1 MEKNFK
7 ICIIMLSIALAL
19 LLTACDKSQANV
31 NKEIADMENSLDTV
45 TGNSSE
51 TMDTIL
57 DTITENIFSE
67 SKQTSASTEIE
78 TLEKTIIPAALTE
91 SNSETI
97 TIINEEIT
105 EITTVESKQTVVT
118 EIETV
123 TKEEIS
129 DSIESSTESIVTS
142 LYEIHKKAVPCH
154 KLHQEEDKI
163 IDLTVRTPTFI
174 ENEAPGGWY
183 YPIDYNNT
191 TYKCS
196 CFCDFL
202 ADEKKDVT
210 ILEKFNNQLD
220 NIIINIENFEFLGTI
235 GEANLGAGRFDE
247 ADVYKY
253 EDKLILIY
261 NNIMY
266 KKEEFLL
273 HSWEFRKDFFGI
285 SDEENSYI
293 GADPE
298 KLHEVLS
305 KLNIDYNPNVFLS
318 ALLYEKRD

>member
-1 MEKNFK
+1 MKRNFK

-19 LLTACDKSQANV
+19 LLTVCDKSQANA
-31 NKEIADMENSLDTV
+31 NKEIADMENSLDAV

-51 TMDTIL
+51 TMDAVF
-57 DTITENIFSE
+57 DKITGNIVSE
-67 SKQTSASTEIE
+67 SKQTSASTE
-78 TLEKTIIPAALTE
+78 
-91 SNSETI
+91 S
-97 TIINEEIT
+97 EEIT

-142 LYEIHKKAVPCH
+142 LYELHKKAVPCH

-163 IDLTVRTPTFI
+163 IGLTVRTPTFI

-183 YPIDYNNT
+183 YPIDYNST
-191 TYKCS
+191 AYKCT

-202 ADEKKDVT
+202 ADEKMDVT
-210 ILEKFNNQLD
+210 ILEKSNNQLD
-220 NIIINIENFEFLGTI
+220 NIIINIENFEFLDTI
-235 GEANLGAGRFDE
+235 GEADLGAGRFDE

-273 HSWEFRKDFFGI
+273 HSQEFRKNFFGI

-293 GADPE
+293 GADSE
-298 KLHEVLS
+298 KLHEVFS